1 MMWVKREDSSYGIRE
16 RLCGSGV
23 ETMSTASNAY
33 GLTTS
38 SSSSEPSATEYVV
51 HETECYCRNAQRL
64 SVAEHLVQRS
74 NSLAQVAATIHKH
87 WGATAVACTTN
98 TMLVLL
104 SIAPHVLLL
113 PFAIKLSELSL
124 DLRSAASVEDEI
136 EIVRRRV
143 AALGVDDRM
152 LVILAASRVGNDSL
166 VFHVLLTAVTKR
178 LLVCDESVSQLSL
191 TDRRKV
197 LSFVETFIGRAEDV
211 LAEWQSDWVELVAS
225 FPGCR
230 SEALKLFLVLE
241 SL

>member
-1 MMWVKREDSSYGIRE
+1 
-16 RLCGSGV
+16 
-23 ETMSTASNAY
+23 MSIAPNAY
-33 GLTTS
+33 GLTSS
-38 SSSSEPSATEYVV
+38 SSSSELSESEYSV
-51 HETECYCRNAQRL
+51 HDMECYCRNAQRL
-64 SVAEHLVQRS
+64 SVVEHLVQRS

-87 WGATAVACTTN
+87 WGATAIACTTN

-124 DLRSAASVEDEI
+124 DLRSATSVDDEI

-143 AALGVDDRM
+143 AALGVEDRM
-152 LVILAASRVGNDSL
+152 LVILAASSVGNDSL
-166 VFHVLLTAVTKR
+166 VFHVLLTAVSKR
-178 LLVCDESVSQLSL
+178 LLVCDECGSQLSL